1 MFQATF
7 VSAQSK
13 SKKAASQKLPNIIY
27 IYADDLGYGELGCYG
42 QQKIKQSGLDE
53 NTIIMFSSDNGPTF
67 NGGVNAAF
75 FNSAGGL
82 RGLKM
87 DLYEGGIREPFIARW
102 PGKIPAGKTSGL
114 VSAQFDMM
122 ATFAAL
128 TGQKPG
134 HTDGISLLPELLGN
148 SKAQTKRNY
157 IYFEFP
163 EKGGQVA
170 IRMGNWKGIISL
182 T

>member
-13 SKKAASQKLPNIIY
+13 SKKAANQKLPNIIY

-102 PGKIPAGKTSGL
+102 PVIPMAFRCFLNYWAIVRRKPKETIFTLNTPKKADRWPSAWATGK
-114 VSAQFDMM
+114 
-122 ATFAAL
+122 
-128 TGQKPG
+128 
-134 HTDGISLLPELLGN
+134 E
-148 SKAQTKRNY
+148 
-157 IYFEFP
+157 
-163 EKGGQVA
+163 
-170 IRMGNWKGIISL
+170 
-182 T
+182 